1 MTSPRP
7 RRWRRRLLWL
17 LGLLLLGRV
26 ALWLLLPWLL
36 QLGAAAAGLQAK
48 SRQVSLSLSGLS
60 LQLEGLELR
69 DANAPD
75 QTPLLRLHDLQVEAS
90 MAALLRGSLQLTK
103 VTVTGCHLQLRTD
116 DTGTLQLPA
125 AWSSTT
131 APAAPAAAD
140 PAPAADAPPTSWAA
154 PLRLDALRL
163 HDLTLRFDE
172 TAQPGGAVR
181 EITLDLDADQLGY
194 PDQPGRLQ
202 LRSTSPGQLDAL
214 RANATLQTKEHQLAA
229 AWQLRLANLDLASL
243 PLPADLRQLL
253 AGGRRLDLQ
262 CDGQFDV
269 QRNAD
274 SGQLAA
280 ATSQLQLA
288 ASLDQRPIL
297 AFEAGFGPLQTTA
310 STTVLPLAL
319 ALQLPDLLDSLRLTD
334 SSITLAAG
342 QHALQA
348 TLRGEG
354 LRLAPL
360 RQQLAAAG
368 LQLPD
373 DGLQFAIQLSAR
385 HQQPAAGEQQ
395 LDLRLADVSLGQ
407 GESLLRLRELRADG
421 LRWQQGLQLER
432 LQIDG
437 PDLTLRRAAD
447 GSLAVAGLRLA
458 APPPTAAPPAAAS
471 PPAPSSPPGSSTAA
485 TGPSPELL
493 LRAFQWNGGRLRWI
507 DDALPVPATLDCDQ
521 WSLVGSNL
529 GYGSKPPD
537 GRLELQLQLPASSDR
552 LRATLQLQAGPQ
564 ATQASLQLA
573 GEALTLQALS
583 PWLQPLGLQPEWQ
596 AAELAVAVMAN
607 VQPLPDGLEL
617 GFALQQLRL
626 RDGQQT
632 LLSLQQTSPGQIRF
646 EPGSIRISDL
656 QLDGPQLSCD
666 RDAEGRLAVAGLRL
680 LPGTSTGNTSGNTA
694 TKSPPTPGTPP
705 STPIDLRTG
714 TLQLANARLDFAA
727 PAAVPERRASVLLAA
742 SLAPH
747 AADGQPSA
755 VTIELQ
761 LAEAIRSLQ
770 LTGDLS
776 RTRDSLSLRTTLR
789 GTGLGG
795 PGFAALLPPG
805 LAVPLADGS
814 LRGELELRHQSAADR
829 DSLLLQLREFE
840 LRDGDREWAALE
852 LLEAD
857 LAAIGADLVH
867 VRNLRAAG
875 LRALLQQGS
884 EGLELPGLRLAS
896 NPPASNPAPNSNPAA
911 ENPAPTAERLR
922 PSAATPLPRLQL
934 DALELACERLTFRD
948 LREPDATPLQ
958 LSSRIA
964 LVQPWTTAAD
974 LSSSEPLR
982 LRCDLSAAPLCG
994 AATAEFTLQAFAMQ
1008 PWLDASFALDNLQPA
1023 AIGDVLPA
1031 LRGQLGASGGRLA
1044 ASAHLHAELD
1054 LRRRDPQQFAFDRP
1068 FGGHLVLDHLLV
1080 QDLDANTPVVSL
1092 QSLDLTARSIDP
1104 ASGDLLLREVELS
1117 GLALD
1122 LEQRP
1127 TGLAVAGFLLA
1138 PATAAPPGD
1147 APPPPQTAALRP
1159 PTLAIDRLRLQGLRL
1174 GYRDLTSSPPTLLPL
1189 EELDFELADFSTE
1202 ALREARSFE
1211 IDLTARGGDVPLD
1224 RRVRRSSVLAGV
1236 VGSAT
1241 SALLGGADRHRQ
1253 EARPLFQDLRL
1264 QGTLQLHP
1272 LPRGQVEID
1281 LAGFELPAL
1290 RGLANHGSVSLHDG
1304 LFDLR
1309 ARADLRGGEGSQL
1322 RAGLVFTSL
1331 SIAEPPNGPIS
1342 TYLRLPAPLD
1352 TVLFL
1357 LRNDADEQRLPLQV
1371 QLPAQGLAMRTLAE
1385 AAVEALALAIGNAIA
1400 RSPFRLAS
1408 TVTGLFDFSNSAGS
1422 HQPQV
1427 AFAPC
1432 AAGSTVPD
1440 LAPLAGLLKQFAA
1453 DPELQ
1458 LQLVHELGSADLERC
1473 TALANPAP
1481 ATVAAAIARLRHERS
1496 LLLAAR
1502 QDLAATTAAR
1512 HAAAHHEA
1520 FDLQTQLLAL
1530 DTRLGELEHTLDAAL
1545 DQLDD
1550 QSPRARQR
1558 RTRQAAERLANQRLD
1573 ELSASLLR
1581 QLPAGSSDRIERR
1594 RPRGQ
1599 VAADLEAGGRIVVT
1613 LRRRSQGNPNLDR
1626 DELPGSRAPSDEAI
1640 QALRQGGPA
1649 MPASPLER
1657 TGR

>member
-17 LGLLLLGRV
+17 LGLALLGRL

-36 QLGAAAAGLQAK
+36 QLGAAAAGLQAT
-48 SRQVSLSLSGLS
+48 SRQASLSLSGLS

-75 QTPLLRLHDLQVEAS
+75 QAPLLRLHDLQVEAS
-90 MAALLRGSLQLTK
+90 MAALLRGSLHLTK

-116 DTGTLQLPA
+116 ATGKLQLPA

-140 PAPAADAPPTSWAA
+140 PAPAADASPTSWAA

-253 AGGRRLDLQ
+253 AGGRRLDLE

-288 ASLDQRPIL
+288 ASLDHRPIL

-334 SSITLAAG
+334 ASITLAAG
-342 QHALQA
+342 QHELQA

-360 RQQLAAAG
+360 RQQLSAAG

-385 HQQPAAGEQQ
+385 HQQPADGEQQ
-395 LDLRLADVSLGQ
+395 LDLRLAEVSLGQ
-407 GESLLRLRELRADG
+407 GESMLRLRELRAEG
-421 LRWQQGLQLER
+421 LRWQQGLQLDL
-432 LQIDG
+432 LQVDG
-437 PDLTLRRAAD
+437 PDLTLRRTAD

-458 APPPTAAPPAAAS
+458 APPATAAPPAAAS
-471 PPAPSSPPGSSTAA
+471 PPANTTPPSSPPTTSAA
-485 TGPSPELL
+485 AAGASPELL
-493 LRAFQWNGGRLRWI
+493 LRAFQWSGGRLRWI

-552 LRATLQLQAGPQ
+552 LRATLQLRAGPQ

-573 GEALTLQALS
+573 GEALTLQAVS

-646 EPGSIRISDL
+646 APGSIHIADL
-656 QLDGPQLSCD
+656 RLDGPQLSCD
-666 RDAEGRLAVAGLRL
+666 RDAQGRLAVAGLRL
-680 LPGTSTGNTSGNTA
+680 LPGTSAGSTSANTSTQSTPA
-694 TKSPPTPGTPP
+694 PGTPP

-727 PAAVPERRASVLLAA
+727 PAAAPEHRASVLLAA

-755 VTIELQ
+755 VAIELQ

-814 LRGELELRHQSAADR
+814 LRGELELRHQSAGDR

-840 LRDGDREWAALE
+840 LRDGDREWAALG

-857 LAAIGADLVH
+857 LAAIGADLIH
-867 VRNLRAAG
+867 LRNLSASG
-875 LRALLQQGS
+875 LRALLQQS
-884 EGLELPGLRLAS
+884 DQGLEVPGLRIAAVAAS
-896 NPPASNPAPNSNPAA
+896 PTQATAA
-911 ENPAPTAERLR
+911 TTAEPAGRSGPTP
-922 PSAATPLPRLQL
+922 PSQLPRLQL
-934 DALELACERLTFRD
+934 DAIDLSYDRLEFRD
-948 LREPDATPLQ
+948 LRDPAAQPLVLQSRLVLQQPWATANDLSQSAPLQ
-958 LSSRIA
+958 L
-964 LVQPWTTAAD
+964 
-974 LSSSEPLR
+974 
-982 LRCDLSAAPLCG
+982 RCATSAKPLCG
-994 AATAEFTLQAFAMQ
+994 AATVDLALQAFALQ
-1008 PWLDASFALDNLQPA
+1008 PWLDANIELTDLQPA

-1104 ASGDLLLREVELS
+1104 ATGDLLLREVELS
-1117 GLALD
+1117 GLAVD

-1127 TGLAVAGFLLA
+1127 NGLAVAGFLLS
-1138 PATAAPPGD
+1138 PTTATATATS
-1147 APPPPQTAALRP
+1147 PPPPQTATPRP
-1159 PTLAIDRLRLQGLRL
+1159 PTIALDRLRLQGLRL
-1174 GYRDLTSSPPTLLPL
+1174 GYRDLTTSPPTLLPL
-1189 EELDFELADFSTE
+1189 EDLDVELTDFSTA
-1202 ALREARSFE
+1202 ALREARSFQF
-1211 IDLTARGGDVPLD
+1211 DLTARGGNVPLD

-1241 SALLGGADRHRQ
+1241 SALLGAADRHQQ
-1253 EARPLFQDLRL
+1253 EPRPLFQDLRL

-1290 RGLANHGSVSLHDG
+1290 RGLANQGGVAIHDG

-1309 ARADLRGGEGSQL
+1309 TRADLRGSEGSQL

-1371 QLPAQGLAMRTLAE
+1371 QLPAQGLAVGTLVE

-1408 TVTGLFDFSNSAGS
+1408 TVTGLFDFSTAAGS
-1422 HQPQV
+1422 HEPQV

-1432 AAGSTVPD
+1432 AAGATVPD
-1440 LAPLAGLLKQFAA
+1440 PAPLAGLLKQFAA

-1458 LQLVHELGSADLERC
+1458 LQLVHELGPADLERC
-1473 TALANPAP
+1473 ATLANPAP

-1496 LLLAAR
+1496 LLLTAR

-1520 FDLQTQLLAL
+1520 VGLQTQLLEL
-1530 DTRLGELEHTLDAAL
+1530 DTRLGRLEHTLDAAL
-1545 DQLDD
+1545 DQFDD

-1558 RTRQAAERLANQRLD
+1558 RTRLAAERLANQRLD
-1573 ELSASLLR
+1573 ELAATLLQ
-1581 QLPAGSSDRIERR
+1581 QLPAGSNDRLERR
-1594 RPRGQ
+1594 RPRAQ
-1599 VAADLEAGGRIVVT
+1599 VAPDLEAGGRIVVT

-1626 DELPGSRAPSDEAI
+1626 GELPGSRAPSDEAI

-1649 MPASPLER
+1649 MPPSPLER